1 MKILIVSDTHRKD
14 GNLYDVIEKEKPF
27 DMLIHLGD
35 VEGGEHRLAPALG
48 AGVQQLA
55 GGGDGGFTGLGAA
68 QGPGEQIGHKQQP
81 VGLFPQLGFLPLQG
95 QQLVQAVDV

>member
-1 MKILIVSDTHRKD
+1 MARGGDDLGPLVLPYHGAAFHQGREQ
-14 GNLYDVIEKEKPF
+14 L
-27 DMLIHLGD
+27 LGD
-35 VEGGEHRLAPALG
+35 VEGGEHLLAPALG

-81 VGLFPQLGFLPLQG
+81 VGLFPQLGLLPLQG